1 MPCKTFFKRLD
12 PFFTDARRAGLVIVA
27 ASLALLGGAYFFQYV
42 MGLQP
47 CILCLYQRAPH
58 AVALA
63 LGLLVMALFKKPK
76 PAALIVFL
84 CALVYLVSAGLGFY
98 HTGVE
103 QHWWVSAFEA
113 CTAPGISVGSG
124 DLMAQIEST
133 AAIRCDAI
141 PWQLFGISMAGY
153 NAIISFALMAYCAAA
168 ALLITRRANGF

>member
-1 MPCKTFFKRLD
+1 MPCKTFCKNID
-12 PFFTDARRAGLVIVA
+12 PFFTDPRRAGLVIVA

-42 MGLQP
+42 IGLQP

-63 LGLLVMALFKKPK
+63 LGLLVIALSKKPK

-84 CALVYLVSAGLGFY
+84 CALVYLVSTGLGFY
-98 HTGVE
+98 HAGVE

-133 AAIRCDAI
+133 AAVRCDAI

-168 ALLITRRANGF
+168 ALLTTRRANGF